1 MSVAVV
7 AGKFKIH
14 FLTEIK
20 IMKLIIDAFSILMMH
35 LVFSSALPKN
45 LRIHFFVEQTVDKP
59 LQNKRVTRN
68 LSGEGSFLGIRAHF

>member
-1 MSVAVV
+1 MLQVWDLQHYEKDTGVFVHMSVAVV

-59 LQNKRVTRN
+59 L
-68 LSGEGSFLGIRAHF
+68 